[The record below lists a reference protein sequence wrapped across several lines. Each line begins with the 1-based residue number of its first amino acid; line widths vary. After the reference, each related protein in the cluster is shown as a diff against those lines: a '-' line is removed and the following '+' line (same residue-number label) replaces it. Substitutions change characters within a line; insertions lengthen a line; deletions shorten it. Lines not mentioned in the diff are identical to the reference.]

1 MKQSS
6 VRDFYVLHTFE
17 KDNNL
22 KGNIKMV
29 CNCRCNINH
38 RVETVVNTGTAIA
51 LELTDTTNIGDLERF
66 NLVVY
71 RAISTAVTGDPL
83 PITTTINGVA
93 GVPIKNAVGQPL
105 LSNVVPYGR
114 TYGRFVMG
122 GATTTAADS
131 YVILKTPCYA

>member
-1 MKQSS
+1 M
-6 VRDFYVLHTFE
+6 
-17 KDNNL
+17 
-22 KGNIKMV
+22 
-29 CNCRCNINH
+29 CRCNNYNH
-38 RVETVVNTGTAIA
+38 KVETVTNTGTA
-51 LELTDTTNIGDLERF
+51 LDLDLTDKANIGNLERF
-66 NLVVY
+66 NLVVC

-93 GVPIKNAVGQPL
+93 AIPVKNSLGQPL
-105 LSNVVPYGR
+105 LSDVVPYGK

>member
-1 MKQSS
+1 
-6 VRDFYVLHTFE
+6 
-17 KDNNL
+17 
-22 KGNIKMV
+22 MV

-38 RVETVVNTGTAIA
+38 KVETVTNTGTA
-51 LELTDTTNIGDLERF
+51 LDLQLTNTANIGDLERF

-93 GVPIKNAVGQPL
+93 GVPIKNSLGQPL
-105 LSNVVPYGR
+105 LSNVVPYGK

-122 GATTTAADS
+122 GDTTTAADS

>member
-1 MKQSS
+1 M
-6 VRDFYVLHTFE
+6 
-17 KDNNL
+17 
-22 KGNIKMV
+22 
-29 CNCRCNINH
+29 CNCRYRINH
-38 RVETVVNTGTAIA
+38 KVETVTNTGTA
-51 LELTDTTNIGDLERF
+51 LDLQLTNTTNIGDLERF
-66 NLVVY
+66 NLVVC

-83 PITTTINGVA
+83 ALTTTINGVA

-105 LSNVVPYGR
+105 LSNVVPYGK